1 MADYQHILLAVDF
14 SDEDTYVA
22 RKAERLATFFNAKL
36 SVIHILDNI
45 PMPDT
50 AYGTE
55 IPLYS
60 DSPYE
65 RLEIEKNKL
74 IHTAN
79 QLTIDPTNLWLIW
92 GKPEVEIIR
101 IANRE
106 DIDLIVVGS
115 HGRHGLALLLGS
127 TASGVLHHAQCD
139 VLAVRLQDEWT
150 ESTIFAYS

>member
-50 AYGTE
+50 AYGTA

-60 DSPYE
+60 DSSYE
-65 RLEIEKNKL
+65 LLEIEKNKL

-79 QLTIDPTNLWLIW
+79 RLTIDPTNLWLIW

-101 IANRE
+101 IANQE

-127 TASGVLHHAQCD
+127 TANGVLHHAQCD
-139 VLAVRLQDEWT
+139 VLAVRLQDEWA
-150 ESTIFAYS
+150 ESTILAYS